1 MVLKIIVALVLL
13 AHGIG
18 HSMGILQVF
27 KVATINPAWDGR
39 SWLISGVAGGTVT
52 QVIGVALWAVALIG
66 FGVLAGVVIGW
77 FPETWWG
84 PLAIVSS
91 VASLAGLALFP
102 TAFPTFS
109 SVGALVVD
117 LAVLASVLWLQW
129 VPSDLDS

>member
-1 MVLKIIVALVLL
+1 VVLKIIVALVLL
-13 AHGIG
+13 GHGIG

-27 KVATINPAWDGR
+27 NVATVSPKWDGR
-39 SWLISGVAGGTVT
+39 SWLISGVAGRTLT

-66 FGVLAGVVIGW
+66 FVILAGVVMGW
-77 FPETWWG
+77 LPESWWE

-91 VASLAGLALFP
+91 IASLAGLALFP

-109 SVGALVVD
+109 SVGALAVD
-117 LAVLASVLWLQW
+117 LAVLASVLWFHW

>member
-1 MVLKIIVALVLL
+1 MVLKIVLALVLL
-13 AHGIG
+13 GHGIG

-27 KVATINPAWDGR
+27 KVATVNPAWDGR
-39 SWLISGVAGGTVT
+39 SWLLSRVAGKTLTRV
-52 QVIGVALWAVALIG
+52 VGVALWAVALIG
-66 FGVLAGVVIGW
+66 FVILAAVVIGW
-77 FPETWWG
+77 LPETWWG

-117 LAVLASVLWLQW
+117 LAVLASVLWTDW
-129 VPSDLDS
+129 VPSDLGS